1 MAEELETLYSDL
13 LFGDQAAQIEGNE
26 EGAVADACGVQ
37 IKLASGEFTTVAI
50 HPTIM
55 NKILSVLSI
64 DEVQKCL
71 AQVAEDIENPKAG
84 PICRRENLPGL

>member
-1 MAEELETLYSDL
+1 
-13 LFGDQAAQIEGNE
+13 
-26 EGAVADACGVQ
+26 
-37 IKLASGEFTTVAI
+37 
-50 HPTIM
+50 
-55 NKILSVLSI
+55 VLSI